1 MTVFGQIIDG
11 DDVEAA
17 AIAHLEA
24 WLPTYV
30 AEVVRQKDPKG
41 ELWPKG
47 VAPVAEFSLVHAA
60 NENWPED
67 QLPMLL
73 FYSPGMADEPIVREG
88 GLTDATYRLT
98 ITAIASGFD
107 TADAKRLGRVYASA
121 AMMAMMQHPALG
133 DFGAE
138 SVRWVDL
145 QQFPI
150 TRGLEAERNLMA
162 VAAMY
167 EIVVSGIVD
176 RNAGVAKPL
185 AEPDKAPEE
194 RPEIG
199 EDDTDIQVEM
209 ADELP

>member
-1 MTVFGQIIDG
+1 MTVFGRIIDG

-17 AIAHLEA
+17 AIAHLKA
-24 WLPTYV
+24 WMPTYV
-30 AEVVRQKDPKG
+30 AEVVRQKDPAKT
-41 ELWPKG
+41 LWPKG
-47 VAPVAEFSLVHAA
+47 IEPVAEFALVHAA

-73 FYSPGMADEPIVREG
+73 FYSPGLADEPIVRED

-98 ITAIASGFD
+98 VTSIASGFD

-133 DFGAE
+133 DFEAE
-138 SVRWVDL
+138 SVRWTDL

-167 EIVVSGIVD
+167 EIVVAGVMN
-176 RNAGVAKPL
+176 RNAGVPAPL
-185 AEPDKAPEE
+185 AEPEKAPDEW
-194 RPEIG
+194 PIIG
-199 EDDTDIQVEM
+199 EDDTDVEVEL